1 MNTKVLLADA
11 EEQFTNLLAQRLK
24 ARGFEVITA
33 NFAEDAVA
41 LVKRK
46 DVDVIVLDVMI
57 PGIDGLDT
65 LREIKRL
72 RPLAQVIMLTVDAT
86 VYRGIQAMKLG
97 AYDYLMKPTDTGE
110 LVEKITKA
118 HMAKQEQKKSR

>member
-11 EEQFTNLLAQRLK
+11 EEQFTNLLAQRLES
-24 ARGFEVITA
+24 RGFEVVTV

-46 DVDVIVLDVMI
+46 EVDVVVLDVMI

-86 VYRGIQAMKLG
+86 VYKGIQAMKLG
-97 AYDYLMKPTDTGE
+97 AYDYLMKPTDTAE
-110 LVEKITKA
+110 LVEKIAKA
-118 HMAKQEQKKSR
+118 HKSKQEQKRS

>member
-1 MNTKVLLADA
+1 MNTKVLLADT
-11 EEQFTNLLAQRLK
+11 EEQFTSLLAQRLQ
-24 ARGFEVITA
+24 ARGFDVITA
-33 NFAEDAVA
+33 NFAEDVVA

-46 DVDVIVLDVMI
+46 DVDVVILDVMI

-86 VYRGIQAMKLG
+86 VYKGIQAMKLG
-97 AYDYLMKPTDTGE
+97 AYDYLTKPTDTGE
-110 LVEKITKA
+110 LVEKIAKA
-118 HMAKQEQKKSR
+118 HKSKHEQKRS

>member
-11 EEQFTNLLAQRLK
+11 EEQFTNLLAQRLQ

-46 DVDVIVLDVMI
+46 DVDVVILDVMI

-86 VYRGIQAMKLG
+86 VYKGIQAMKLG
-97 AYDYLMKPTDTGE
+97 AYDYLTKPTDTGE
-110 LVEKITKA
+110 LVDKIAKA
-118 HMAKQEQKKSR
+118 HKSKQEQQRS

>member
-1 MNTKVLLADA
+1 MKTKVLLADA
-11 EEQFTNLLAQRLK
+11 EEQFTNLLAQRLQ

-46 DVDVIVLDVMI
+46 DVDVVILDVMI
-57 PGIDGLDT
+57 PGVDGLDT

-72 RPLAQVIMLTVDAT
+72 RPLAQVIVLTVDAT
-86 VYRGIQAMKLG
+86 VDRGIQAMKLG

-118 HMAKQEQKKSR
+118 RKAKQEQKRS